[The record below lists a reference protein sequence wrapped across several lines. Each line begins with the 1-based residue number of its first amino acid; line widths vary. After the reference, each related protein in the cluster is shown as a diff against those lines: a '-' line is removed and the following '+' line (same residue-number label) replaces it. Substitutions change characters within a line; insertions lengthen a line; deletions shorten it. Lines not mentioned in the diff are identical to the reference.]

1 MLTETR
7 KNVALKLLLL
17 HDVHQNIMEK
27 NENRA
32 KNSTKGKQE
41 TILKTIKA
49 NAHRH
54 NLWAH

>member
-27 NENRA
+27 NENCA

-41 TILKTIKA
+41 TILKTIKI

-54 NLWAH
+54 ILWAH